1 LPSAIAVISAE
12 RLICEWGTAC
22 SDRLP
27 PARATRG
34 HADGRPLDI
43 GGRKLRALLA
53 LFLLNAN
60 ELVPRDFLVDRLWG
74 ERPPTGSARRQLPIS
89 PFWQLIL
96 NQLRVR

>member
-1 LPSAIAVISAE
+1 MIGY
-12 RLICEWGTAC
+12 RLLEP
-22 SDRLP
+22 LE
-27 PARATRG
+27 ATV
-34 HADGRPLDI
+34 DGRPLDI